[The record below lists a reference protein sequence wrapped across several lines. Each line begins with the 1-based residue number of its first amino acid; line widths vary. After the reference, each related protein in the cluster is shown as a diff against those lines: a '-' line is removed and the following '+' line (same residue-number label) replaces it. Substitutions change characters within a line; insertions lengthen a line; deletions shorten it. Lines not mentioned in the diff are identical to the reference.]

1 MSNSLEPSKRGFLS
15 FRETRKTSECEKNG
29 RKLLHRSVHSF
40 QFARSPQQGEK
51 IEAEKWL
58 TRRKKM
64 FCAQILF
71 FVTDHWS
78 KLFEFLFMCLWDV
91 WDSLLSLYLSRSL
104 ACPSVWLCYLSFA
117 LFDAAA
123 AVLLFQARCRCCC
136 RSTCIKNLPRL
147 TLSSPDE
154 ALNAAKSGRFSS
166 HKKFCFVLNWASLL
180 PAIWPCSAIVHSCQ

>member
-91 WDSLLSLYLSRSL
+91 WDSLLSLSLSL
-104 ACPSVWLCYLSFA
+104 ALSPARLSDCVIF
-117 LFDAAA
+117 LSPFSMLLLLYCCSKLAAA
-123 AVLLFQARCRCCC
+123 AAADLLALKIYLGSPCRVQTKRWTLLSQLVLVHTKSFVLFQTGLAYCQQ
-136 RSTCIKNLPRL
+136 
-147 TLSSPDE
+147 
-154 ALNAAKSGRFSS
+154 SGRA
-166 HKKFCFVLNWASLL
+166 V
-180 PAIWPCSAIVHSCQ
+180 Q